1 MSASATVAHDQRIAD
16 AITTEESF
24 LEALATAHAHR
35 TRVHDH
41 ILETRGRAFAGEL
54 QALPDLDQLH
64 DDLIAADHAIQ
75 DAELQASAAQA
86 ALRALQQQRAGIERQ
101 ESDEHLAVLLQH
113 RAAWAGRVDAAIDSL
128 VATIRAYLAAA
139 HESDGMAAA
148 CGVREDWIHDPTG
161 PLVDRVLQRL
171 KATAPTQF
179 AQFSSG
185 PPRPPLVETD
195 RELTKRARARVEVRP
210 A

>member
-1 MSASATVAHDQRIAD
+1 MSATVLHDERIAT
-16 AITTEESF
+16 AQTTEESF
-24 LEALATAHAHR
+24 LAALATAHAHR
-35 TRVHDH
+35 TRVHEH
-41 ILETRGRAFAGEL
+41 TLATRGRAFAGEL

-75 DAELQASAAQA
+75 DAELQVSAAQA
-86 ALRALQQQRAGIERQ
+86 ALRSLQQQRAGVERQ

-113 RAAWAGRVDAAIDSL
+113 RAAWAGRVDVAIDSL
-128 VATIRAYLAAA
+128 VVTIRAYLAAA

-148 CGVREDWIHDPTG
+148 CGIREDWLHDPTG

-171 KATAPTQF
+171 KTTTPMQF
-179 AQFSSG
+179 EPFSSG

-195 RELTKRARARVEVRP
+195 RELTKRARARVAETP

>member
-1 MSASATVAHDQRIAD
+1 MSASATVLHDQRIAD
-16 AITTEESF
+16 AVTTEESF
-24 LEALATAHAHR
+24 LGALATAHAHR

-75 DAELQASAAQA
+75 DAELQASAVQA
-86 ALRALQQQRAGIERQ
+86 ALRSLQQQRAGIERQ
-101 ESDEHLAVLLQH
+101 ESDEHLALLLQH
-113 RAAWAGRVDAAIDSL
+113 RGAWAGRVDAAIDGL
-128 VATIRAYLAAA
+128 VVSIRAYLAAA
-139 HESDGMAAA
+139 QESDGMAAA
-148 CGVREDWIHDPTG
+148 CGIREDWIHEPTG

-171 KATAPTQF
+171 KAVAPKQF
-179 AQFSSG
+179 EQFGGGS
-185 PPRPPLVETD
+185 PRPPLVESD
-195 RELTKRARARVEVRP
+195 QELTRRARARVEARP

>member
-1 MSASATVAHDQRIAD
+1 MSASATVVHDQRIAD
-16 AITTEESF
+16 AVTTEERF
-24 LEALATAHAHR
+24 LGALATAHAHR
-35 TRVHDH
+35 TRVHAH

-75 DAELQASAAQA
+75 DAELQASAAQT
-86 ALRALQQQRAGIERQ
+86 ALRSLQQQRAGIERQ

-128 VATIRAYLAAA
+128 VTTIRAYLAAA
-139 HESDGMAAA
+139 QESDGMAAA
-148 CGVREDWIHDPTG
+148 CGIREDWLHEPTG

-171 KATAPTQF
+171 KTVAPKGF
-179 AQFSSG
+179 EQFSIG
-185 PPRPPLVETD
+185 PPRPPFLETD
-195 RELTKRARARVEVRP
+195 QELSKRERARVEARP